1 MLKIQIHTPTWKI
14 SSIFNGR
21 ISKNIE
27 IIIGSESNKNTWLER
42 NQEINKN
49 TETMSNA
56 SPWLMGSFHAC
67 VLGINR

>member
-1 MLKIQIHTPTWKI
+1 MQSHTHTWKT
-14 SSIFNGR
+14 SSIFNTK

-42 NQEINKN
+42 NQEINKK
-49 TETMSNA
+49 TETMSN
-56 SPWLMGSFHAC
+56 SPPWLMGSFHAC